1 MYASIISGFTVPL
14 KPEHT
19 LFFDSI
25 IVPLHKVQICDTF
38 YEQLLRC
45 SLIFLSKDATLAVPL
60 LEGLLKFWPFANK
73 EKEPLFLTE
82 IQEVLEYIDIKAIE
96 PLVPNL
102 FNRIAKCI
110 DGFYMKVAD
119 KAMYLFQNADFKKIL
134 TEYKSVAFPIMAP
147 VLNKLV
153 DNEYNKE
160 DWITIEKQS
169 GLKNSFCPPTKEG
182 DDVDE
187 SEEYVPQP

>member
-1 MYASIISGFTVPL
+1 
-14 KPEHT
+14 
-19 LFFDSI
+19 
-25 IVPLHKVQICDTF
+25 
-38 YEQLLRC
+38 
-45 SLIFLSKDATLAVPL
+45 
-60 LEGLLKFWPFANK
+60 
-73 EKEPLFLTE
+73 LTE

-160 DWITIEKQS
+160 DWITIEK
-169 GLKNSFCPPTKEG
+169 
-182 DDVDE
+182 
-187 SEEYVPQP
+187 